1 MVENEARAEINNE
14 EGRKRAVCPHVPLST
29 APGMKAR
36 ERGIDDVRSLPAD
49 VQQHQTA
56 VGEEPVRAEGV
67 LGVVPPGAVRELVEI
82 RVGRH
87 KEELLVVTAG
97 LVSSSSSSSNS
108 DELRLRSS
116 ILAARGRVARVGQ
129 CRRRLV
135 GEIGWHSER
144 IRFVDCRRSVLFLCP
159 RVFFFLAFF
168 FMRIKRQ
175 KRLYCGWCMLAFAPS
190 VSSCKFSH
198 SYSALR
204 RK

>member
-87 KEELLVVTAG
+87 EEELLVVTAG

-129 CRRRLV
+129 RRRRLV

-144 IRFVDCRRSVLFLCP
+144 IRLLIAGVAFCFYASQ
-159 RVFFFLAFF
+159 VFFYSAFF

-175 KRLYCGWCMLAFAPS
+175 KRLYCTT
-190 VSSCKFSH
+190 
-198 SYSALR
+198 
-204 RK
+204 